1 MADSPPQDVSNDAAE
16 MDDGQSVSPKVR
28 RRNRMITSCLECR
41 RRKLKCDKLKPC
53 TNCSKFSR
61 KCNFLAPALD
71 SVSQQKL
78 NDIKEKMGSLEKVL
92 ENNVARRDQGRD
104 RSGKERKSSID
115 LPGEDSSTD
124 DAPEPEDEKGL
135 EPTPLAT
142 QDASYEDDANDDVL
156 DLGIRIG
163 KMRMT
168 ERLGGYF
175 RPKMSEEL
183 GYTLS
188 DPDADK
194 RTDEEKAAG
203 VPQLPDDAHDFLEP
217 GPSYIPPNS
226 GMLFGDVGPRKTLV
240 DFLPTKDVS
249 DLLSRK
255 YHENV
260 HFVARVFHWPSFQL
274 QYENFWHN
282 VLAGIEPPASR
293 QAVVMAVLFSA
304 VASMPEDELI
314 GIFGGNK
321 RAILSNFQK
330 GTEFGL
336 SKAQFLRTTKVETMQ
351 ALVAYLIPMCRDQ
364 MSRAHSVLVGTAIRL
379 AECMGLHRDPQDVYG
394 LPPVDCQVRR
404 MIWFELCFLDF
415 RTGEI
420 QGPRP
425 CIRRE
430 DYDTRFPLNIDDKD
444 LMSGRVEESN
454 TRFTDMT
461 LSRIRF
467 ECNEMHRIIWY
478 DRLRLEKKKI
488 TLTHVLGKI
497 VSFLKAMNAKYQPIL
512 DVTVPIQQ
520 YAHLAL
526 RVLLN
531 RMHVMVLH
539 RYVNN
544 PAVPT
549 PERLRDLVIDSSIK
563 QVEAAIQLEI
573 RPAVSQWKWYN
584 GAHQQ
589 WHTAF
594 LLLTTAYQRPDSR
607 WDDSIWDICDFVFE
621 PDLSLSR
628 TQKAR
633 TIIAAIRDRTAVYRD
648 IRRMRAPLSMRGPA
662 VKHVMAPPR
671 FRATKLKQSPLSEI
685 PRDVPDAMEVSPSS
699 LDEVASSKT
708 TPQQWTFDSPST
720 MLFNDKGYASITSL
734 PGIGQ
739 KQKAEYDTTAFQ
751 FSKIPAFDFS
761 SPSGSSG
768 ASESWPPPISN
779 DQGPWRPAHTSS
791 PSLQSEYSTSHDPN
805 FVNPTN
811 TLAQPSLYP
820 GGAMPQIL
828 QTTPGDESMMLDID
842 WVSRPAILENE
853 RLTWYRTNG
862 TSCFRLTSLLIRQ
875 SKAASAL
882 TYTPGQASIR
892 KST

>member
-1 MADSPPQDVSNDAAE
+1 MADPPLDSPNGGATE
-16 MDDGQSVSPKVR
+16 MDERQRSSTKVR

-53 TNCSKFSR
+53 TNCTKFSR
-61 KCNFLAPALD
+61 ECNFLAPALD

-92 ENNVARRDQGRD
+92 EDDVARHGRGNEKAKKD
-104 RSGKERKSSID
+104 RKTSMD

-188 DPDADK
+188 DPETDK

-249 DLLSRK
+249 DLLTRK

-282 VLAGIEPPASR
+282 VLAGVEPPASQ

-351 ALVAYLIPMCRDQ
+351 AFVAYLIPMCRDQ

-394 LPPVDCQVRR
+394 LPPIDCQVRR
-404 MIWFELCFLDF
+404 MVWFELCFLDF

-444 LMSGRVEESN
+444 LMSGKVEESN

-467 ECNEMHRIIWY
+467 ECCEMHRIIWY

-512 DVTVPIQQ
+512 DSTVPIQQ
-520 YAHLAL
+520 YAQLAL
-526 RVLLN
+526 KVLLH

-544 PAVPT
+544 PAIPT
-549 PERLRDLVIDSSIK
+549 PERLRDLIIDSSIK
-563 QVEAAIQLEI
+563 QEEAAVQLEVV
-573 RPAVSQWKWYN
+573 PALYRWKWYN

-594 LLLTTAYQRPDSR
+594 LLLTTAYQRPDPR
-607 WDDSIWDICDFVFE
+607 WDDSIWGICDFVFE

-633 TIIAAIRDRTAVYRD
+633 TILAAIRDRTAVYRD
-648 IRRMRAPLSMRGPA
+648 IRRMRAPLSMRGSA
-662 VKHVMAPPR
+662 VKHVMAAPR
-671 FRATKLKQSPLSEI
+671 FRATRVKLPTPSDKIRNVS
-685 PRDVPDAMEVSPSS
+685 DAMEVSPSS
-699 LDEVASSKT
+699 IDEVTSAKT
-708 TPQQWTFDSPST
+708 TPQQWTFDSPNT
-720 MLFNDKGYASITSL
+720 MLFNTKGYASIPSL

-739 KQKAEYDTTAFQ
+739 KQKKEYDTSAFQ
-751 FSKIPAFDFS
+751 FSKVPAFDFS

-768 ASESWPPPISN
+768 ASEQWPPPISN

-791 PSLQSEYSTSHDPN
+791 PSLQSEYSTGQDPN

-811 TLAQPSLYP
+811 TLAQPSLFP
-820 GGAMPQIL
+820 GGGMPQIL

-842 WVSRPAILENE
+842 WVSRPAFAKDQK
-853 RLTWYRTNG
+853 LTCCRMNG
-862 TSCFRLTSLLIRQ
+862 TNYFLLTSLLIRQ
-875 SKAASAL
+875 FRAASAL
-882 TYTPGQASIR
+882 RYY
-892 KST
+892 